1 MNPDPREPTGNGDR
15 APASGASQVVA
26 GLGIDRDEL
35 LAALDRTEHRL
46 DPGNPEGSGHVRVI
60 GHGEISVALEVADLP
75 GLVCKRMS
83 GYADAASASAY
94 LDLVGE
100 YLEELTAA
108 GVSVVPTEAVPVPR
122 ADRPPVVYLVQPRLD
137 PATLGHTLLHS
148 ADEATLAGAIGR
160 ALDTVAALAHKTA
173 TRADGVEVALDA
185 QLSNWSFP
193 DVLSKPGDQGP
204 APTAHQEVRG
214 DQKVRGDQ
222 EAAPPRAA
230 APAPAP
236 APAPVLV
243 DVGTPMMRRHGR
255 HAMDREVLLAPVP
268 AGLRA
273 YYRRSGLVEAYLD
286 DYFVPR
292 TVALD
297 LLGNF
302 HKEGAPERIE
312 PATEAVNDWLAAH
325 DLPGPREPITVAEV
339 EAYYRKDADLL
350 ALYLRLR
357 RMDRFLRTRALRRP
371 YDYVLPGKVRR

>member
-1 MNPDPREPTGNGDR
+1 MTPEPNASPGDAARARE
-15 APASGASQVVA
+15 SGTSHTTR
-26 GLGIDRDEL
+26 GTRIERDEL

-46 DPGNPEGSGHVRVI
+46 DPVDPERGGHLRVI

-100 YLEELTAA
+100 YLEELRAA
-108 GVSVVPTEAVPVPR
+108 GVHVVETEVIPVRRPG
-122 ADRPPVVYLVQPRLD
+122 RPPVVYIVQPRLD
-137 PATLGHTLLHS
+137 PTTLGHSLLHS
-148 ADEATLAGAIGR
+148 SDDATLAGAIRR
-160 ALDTVAALAHKTA
+160 ALDTVAGLAHRTA
-173 TRADGVEVALDA
+173 SRADGVEVALDA

-193 DVLSKPGDQGP
+193 GL
-204 APTAHQEVRG
+204 
-214 DQKVRGDQ
+214 RGDQ
-222 EAAPPRAA
+222 EAAPPQPATS
-230 APAPAP
+230 API
-236 APAPVLV
+236 LV
-243 DVGTPMMRRHGR
+243 DVGTPMLRRHGR

-302 HKEGAPERIE
+302 HKERAAERIE
-312 PATEAVNDWLAAH
+312 SATVVVNEWLAAR

-357 RMDRFLRTRALRRP
+357 RMDRFLRTRALRRS
-371 YDYVLPGKVRR
+371 YDYVLPGKVQR